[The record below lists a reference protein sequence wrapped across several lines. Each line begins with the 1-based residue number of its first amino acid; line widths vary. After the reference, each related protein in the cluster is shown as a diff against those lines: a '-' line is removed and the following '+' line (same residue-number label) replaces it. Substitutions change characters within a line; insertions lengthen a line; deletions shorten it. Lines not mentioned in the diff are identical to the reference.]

1 MAGVRLIL
9 QFTAG
14 SKDEADKEVQAMA
27 DRCRKAQEEPG
38 CLQFEVFR
46 SELRPDTY
54 ALLEHWSSE
63 QALEDHRKRGTGG
76 TNPSV
81 KRVREHY
88 EHQAS

>member
-1 MAGVRLIL
+1 MAGVRLII

-14 SKDEADKEVQAMA
+14 SKEEADKEVEAMA
-27 DRCRKAQEEPG
+27 DRCRKAQTEPG

-46 SELRPDTY
+46 SELRNDTY

-63 QALEDHRKRGTGG
+63 EALEDHRKRGMAGS
-76 TNPSV
+76 NPSV

-88 EHQAS
+88 EHQAN